1 MRTIMDVAGDIVL
14 AKVREVLLRIIV
26 PDISIDNVNEIDE
39 VGIKCLKEY
48 HGIEGFILD
57 VDETIRSNG
66 RDIPL
71 ANQEWIDRIKDEF
84 KIIVVSNGMDGRL
97 KKYFEERGITYIP
110 FAFKPLKMNFM
121 KACEDVFTTPG
132 MSAIAPEKI
141 LVVGDS
147 LVDDIIGAKMSG
159 CKSALIKGVEEEMSR

>member
-1 MRTIMDVAGDIVL
+1 MRTIMDVVGDIVL

-66 RDIPL
+66 RDIPP

-97 KKYFEERGITYIP
+97 KKYFEDKFSSKQIFTDS
-110 FAFKPLKMNFM
+110 PLTVSF
-121 KACEDVFTTPG
+121 
-132 MSAIAPEKI
+132 
-141 LVVGDS
+141 VVTEVGEQMR
-147 LVDDIIGAKMSG
+147 LA
-159 CKSALIKGVEEEMSR
+159 

>member
-1 MRTIMDVAGDIVL
+1 MRTIIDDVGDAVL
-14 AKVREVLLRIIV
+14 AKIRSVLLRIIV

-48 HGIEGFILD
+48 HGIEGMILD

-66 RDIPL
+66 RDIPP

-121 KACEDVFTTPG
+121 KACEE
-132 MSAIAPEKI
+132 MNLAPEKI

-159 CKSALIKGVEEEMSR
+159 CKSALIKGVEEEPSR

>member
-66 RDIPL
+66 RDIPP

-121 KACEDVFTTPG
+121 KACEE
-132 MSAIAPEKI
+132 MNLAPERV

-159 CKSALIKGVEEEMSR
+159 CKSALIKGIEEEMSR